1 MIETMNSTDIAFPN
15 LGIYLENV
23 PKNFSVFGFEIAFYG
38 LIIGIGIIAGV
49 LMAVHEAK
57 RTGQNP
63 DTYWDLVIYAIIFS
77 IIGARLYY
85 VIFSWDYYKDNLL
98 SIFKLREGGLAI
110 YGAVIAAFITV
121 FVYSKIKKKKF
132 WQLTDTAVLGLV
144 LGQII
149 GRWGN
154 FMNREAFGDYSNGLL
169 AMALPI
175 DAVRQHEITANHWEH
190 VTEGM
195 NYIMVHPTFLYESL
209 WNLGVLLVLLAYR
222 KHKKFEGEISLMYLA
237 GYGIGRFFIEG
248 LRTDQLLLPVIGL
261 PVSQLIGIIAFVV
274 CTIIIIVVRVTQKK
288 STRGLQESRSLADNQ
303 MLGRDIK

>member
-1 MIETMNSTDIAFPN
+1 MVEIMNSTDIAFPN

-23 PKNFSVFGFEIAFYG
+23 PKSFSVFGFSIAFYG
-38 LIIGIGIIAGV
+38 LIIGIGVMAGIA
-49 LMAVHEAK
+49 LAAYEAK

-63 DTYWDLVIYAIIFS
+63 DDYWDFAIYAIVFS

-85 VIFSWDYYKDNLL
+85 VIFSWDHYKNNLL
-98 SIFKLREGGLAI
+98 EIFNLRKGGLAI
-110 YGAVIAAFITV
+110 YGAVIAAFITL
-121 FVYSKIKKKKF
+121 FVYTKLKKKSF
-132 WQLTDTAVLGLV
+132 LQMADTAVLGLV
-144 LGQII
+144 LGQVI

-190 VTEGM
+190 VAEGA

-209 WNLGVLLVLLAYR
+209 WNLGVLILLLLYR
-222 KHKKFEGEISLMYLA
+222 RHKKFEGEISLMYLA

-248 LRTDQLLLPVIGL
+248 LRTDQLLLPIIGI
-261 PVSQLIGIIAFVV
+261 PVSQLLGITLFVFGTIAIFVIRATRKNEDSGLGESV
-274 CTIIIIVVRVTQKK
+274 C
-288 STRGLQESRSLADNQ
+288 LADNQ
-303 MLGRDIK
+303 KLGRNK

>member
-23 PKNFSVFGFEIAFYG
+23 PKNFSVFGFHIAFYG
-38 LIIGIGIIAGV
+38 LIIGIGVMAGI
-49 LMAVHEAK
+49 LLAAREAK

-63 DTYWDLVIYAIIFS
+63 DDYWDFAIYAIIFS
-77 IIGARLYY
+77 IVGARLYY
-85 VIFSWDYYKDNLL
+85 VIFSWDNYKNDLS
-98 SIFKLREGGLAI
+98 SIFAIWQGGLSI
-110 YGAVIAAFITV
+110 YGAVIAAFLTLL
-121 FVYSKIKKKKF
+121 VYTKVKKKSF
-132 WQLTDTAVLGLV
+132 WQMADTAVPGLV

-154 FMNREAFGDYSNGLL
+154 FMNREAFGDYSDGLL

-175 DAVRQHEITANHWEH
+175 DAVRQHEITANHWAH
-190 VTEGM
+190 VAEGT

-209 WNLGVLLVLLAYR
+209 WNLGVLTVLLLYR
-222 KHKKFEGEISLMYLA
+222 KNKKFEGEISLMYLA

-261 PVSQLIGIIAFVV
+261 PVSQLLGIVAFVV
-274 CTIIIIVVRVTQKK
+274 CTIIIIILKRYKK
-288 STRGLQESRSLADNQ
+288 KEKAVFGESISLADNQ
-303 MLGRDIK
+303 KLGRDK

>member
-23 PKNFSVFGFEIAFYG
+23 PKNFSVFGFHIAFYG
-38 LIIGIGIIAGV
+38 LIIGIGVMAGI
-49 LMAVHEAK
+49 LLAAREAK

-63 DTYWDLVIYAIIFS
+63 DDYWDFAIYAIIFS
-77 IIGARLYY
+77 IVGARLYY
-85 VIFSWDYYKDNLL
+85 VIFSWDNYKNDLS
-98 SIFKLREGGLAI
+98 SIFAIWQGGLAI
-110 YGAVIAAFITV
+110 YGAVIAAFLTLL
-121 FVYSKIKKKKF
+121 VYTKVKKKSF
-132 WQLTDTAVLGLV
+132 WQMADTAVPGLV

-154 FMNREAFGDYSNGLL
+154 FMNREAFGDYSDGLL

-175 DAVRQHEITANHWEH
+175 DAVRQHEITANHWAH
-190 VTEGM
+190 VAEGT

-209 WNLGVLLVLLAYR
+209 WNLGVLTVLLLYR

-248 LRTDQLLLPVIGL
+248 LRTDQLLLPVVGL
-261 PVSQLIGIIAFVV
+261 PVSQLLGIVAFVV
-274 CTIIIIVVRVTQKK
+274 CTIIIIILKRYKK
-288 STRGLQESRSLADNQ
+288 KEKAVLGESISLADNQ
-303 MLGRDIK
+303 KLGRDK